1 MKAVIYARYSSDS
14 QREESI
20 EGQLRECT
28 AFAEKN
34 GITILRHYIDRAF
47 SAKTDNRPE
56 FQAMIK
62 DSSKKLFDMII
73 VWKLDRFARNR
84 YDSARYKAQLK
95 KNGVKV
101 VSATETISDGA
112 EGILL
117 ESMLEGMA
125 EYYSADLAEK
135 VVRGM
140 TENAL
145 KCKYNGGTLPLGY
158 VIDSEQYFQID
169 PLTAPFVLEAFKR
182 YDEGATMTQIRD
194 WLNEKGI
201 KNTRRQEM
209 TYNSI
214 QHMLNNRRYIG
225 EYSYREVII
234 PDGIPAIVPK
244 DLFDRVQ
251 EKMAKNKK
259 APARHKAE
267 DDYLLTT
274 KLFCGYC
281 GAYLCGESGT
291 SRTGLVHHY
300 YKCVSVKKKRA
311 ECHKK
316 PVKKQ
321 WIEDLV
327 VDETMKM
334 VMDDKAI
341 EAIVSMLMELQNR
354 ESSSLP
360 LYEKELKD
368 TEAAIDNMLNA
379 IQQGIFNKSTKA
391 RLDELE
397 AAKDELENMIACEKL
412 AKPKITEEQMMF
424 WLHRFRKLDV
434 SKKEHRQMLIDT
446 FVNAIYL
453 YDDKMLITFNYK
465 DGTKTITFDEA
476 TTALANKDTGSN
488 LDCLCVWLS
497 RTGLEAGETKRSCG
511 AFCPA
516 GERKQSG
523 RAARSASKGRLERRV
538 PPPAPNQYNPNQI
551 FLIGDGF
558 GLFVFFEKFEDTH
571 FRNGVV
577 KRPESKIKVPRKL

>member
-145 KCKYNGGTLPLGY
+145 KCKYNGGTPPLGY

-434 SKKEHRQMLIDT
+434 SKKEHRQMLINT

-488 LDCLCVWLS
+488 LDCLAAPNTEAPVGCLCVWLS

-538 PPPAPNQYNPNQI
+538 ASTGSSPAFI
-551 FLIGDGF
+551 
-558 GLFVFFEKFEDTH
+558 V
-571 FRNGVV
+571 
-577 KRPESKIKVPRKL
+577 